1 MTSATP
7 LGAATNDPRCASRIV
22 DVEVA
27 FKNVNVRT
35 ANAASLA
42 HVRKRYRQV
51 AAPCVAPSWASS
63 TSSKNQ
69 SLQPATSFTAL
80 VRDMPAVSLTASV
93 REMSSLMC
101 ELVYLATLP
110 TEQSLRGPSRSATVL
125 RISQTGI

>member
-7 LGAATNDPRCASRIV
+7 LGAAASDPRCASRMV
-22 DVEVA
+22 DVEVQV
-27 FKNVNVRT
+27 KSVHVRT
-35 ANAASLA
+35 ANAASLV

-51 AAPCVAPSWASS
+51 VAPCLAPSSPSS

-80 VRDMPAVSLTASV
+80 VRETPAISLTASV

-101 ELVYLATLP
+101 ERAY
-110 TEQSLRGPSRSATVL
+110 
-125 RISQTGI
+125 